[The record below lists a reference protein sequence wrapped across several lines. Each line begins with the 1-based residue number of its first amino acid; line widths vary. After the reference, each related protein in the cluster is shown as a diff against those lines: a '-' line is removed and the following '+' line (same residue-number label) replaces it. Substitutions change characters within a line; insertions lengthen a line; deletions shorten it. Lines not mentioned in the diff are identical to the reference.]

1 MSKLSWELWGDDL
14 TDAQLRML
22 VETRDDT
29 GFELRGGDWHPA
41 RALVKKGLGTID
53 GEGGSLPALFWP
65 NEEGLRIAH
74 EFDEDEEHEGA

>member
-1 MSKLSWELWGDDL
+1 MDDPSLLWSDDL
-14 TDAQLRML
+14 TDLQLMML

-29 GFELRGGDWHPA
+29 GIELRGGAWTVA
-41 RALVKKGLGTID
+41 RALVKKGLGSID

-74 EFDEDEEHEGA
+74 EFDEDEEDGT